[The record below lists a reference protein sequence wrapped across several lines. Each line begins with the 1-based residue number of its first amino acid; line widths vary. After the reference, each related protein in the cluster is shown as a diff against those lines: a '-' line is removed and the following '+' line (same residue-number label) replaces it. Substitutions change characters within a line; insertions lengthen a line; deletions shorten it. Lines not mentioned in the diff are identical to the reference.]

1 MCSFAVLLWEEPGK
15 TAAFFIILMIMCG
28 LFASV
33 SSPFVALFATLREI
47 PLTLWILVAAV
58 WIHLRWEL
66 PNNIFRY
73 ILNDML

>member
-15 TAAFFIILMIMCG
+15 TAAMFIILMIMCG

-33 SSPFVALFATLREI
+33 SSPFVTLFATL
-47 PLTLWILVAAV
+47 PLIVATLWIFVALL
-58 WIHLRWEL
+58 WIPLHWEV
-66 PNNIFRY
+66 PNNILRY

>member
-15 TAAFFIILMIMCG
+15 TAAFFIILMIICG

-33 SSPFVALFATLREI
+33 SSFVTLFATLFLI
-47 PLTLWILVAAV
+47 VATSWILVAAL
-58 WIHLRWEL
+58 WIPLRWEL